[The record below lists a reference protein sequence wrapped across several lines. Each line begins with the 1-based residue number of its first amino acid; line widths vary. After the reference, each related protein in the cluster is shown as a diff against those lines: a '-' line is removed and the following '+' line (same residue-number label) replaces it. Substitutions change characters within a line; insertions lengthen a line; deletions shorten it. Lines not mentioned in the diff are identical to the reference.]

1 MHNFNGFLLTGS
13 QHCLWVFDESIN
25 SEFLD
30 FLRLLSDRSELNFS
44 CSLDR
49 QQKKIK
55 QKVWKNKKGV
65 PHLSHTQE
73 LERWKGRE
81 MLGATGYESLSNGV
95 SYEKT
100 SVNFLSDL
108 QQSPTQSSHSVALWS
123 LSLTESC
130 HCVLPSMLCSLTLL
144 LLISNIFPWNLI
156 LLPVLR
162 LERCADGPRVRRWGR
177 GRPLN
182 TRSPLCV
189 ASQLWPTLFPP
200 AQGNCWGHVWLPRA
214 WSEVWDYTEGSEHL
228 VYGFLQI
235 LDSVGWG
242 LKPCADVCPWDNW
255 GFLHCWINKT
265 FQSIESEIIN
275 ILISLETHQ
284 QTVLCTN

>member
-13 QHCLWVFDESIN
+13 QHCLRVFDESITG
-25 SEFLD
+25 EFLD
-30 FLRLLSDRSELNFS
+30 LLRLLSDRSELNFS

-55 QKVWKNKKGV
+55 QKVWKKGV
-65 PHLSHTQE
+65 PHLSHIQE
-73 LERWKGRE
+73 QERWKGRE
-81 MLGATGYESLSNGV
+81 MLGATGYENLSNGV

-108 QQSPTQSSHSVALWS
+108 QQSQTQSSHSAPLWS

-162 LERCADGPRVRRWGR
+162 LEQCANGPWVRRWGR

-182 TRSPLCV
+182 TRSALCV
-189 ASQLWPTLFPP
+189 ASQLWPALFPP
-200 AQGNCWGHVWLPRA
+200 ARGNCWGHVWLPRA
-214 WSEVWDYTEGSEHL
+214 WSEV
-228 VYGFLQI
+228 
-235 LDSVGWG
+235 
-242 LKPCADVCPWDNW
+242 
-255 GFLHCWINKT
+255 
-265 FQSIESEIIN
+265 
-275 ILISLETHQ
+275 
-284 QTVLCTN
+284 

>member
-1 MHNFNGFLLTGS
+1 MSFLIFSASLGQVRAVS
-13 QHCLWVFDESIN
+13 
-25 SEFLD
+25 
-30 FLRLLSDRSELNFS
+30 NFS

-73 LERWKGRE
+73 QERWKGRE
-81 MLGATGYESLSNGV
+81 MLGATGCESLCNGV

-108 QQSPTQSSHSVALWS
+108 QQSPTQSSHSAALWS

-130 HCVLPSMLCSLTLL
+130 HCVLPSTLCSLTLL

-182 TRSPLCV
+182 TRSPRCV
-189 ASQLWPTLFPP
+189 AS
-200 AQGNCWGHVWLPRA
+200 
-214 WSEVWDYTEGSEHL
+214 
-228 VYGFLQI
+228 
-235 LDSVGWG
+235 
-242 LKPCADVCPWDNW
+242 
-255 GFLHCWINKT
+255 
-265 FQSIESEIIN
+265 
-275 ILISLETHQ
+275 
-284 QTVLCTN
+284 

>member
-1 MHNFNGFLLTGS
+1 
-13 QHCLWVFDESIN
+13 
-25 SEFLD
+25 
-30 FLRLLSDRSELNFS
+30 
-44 CSLDR
+44 
-49 QQKKIK
+49 
-55 QKVWKNKKGV
+55 
-65 PHLSHTQE
+65 
-73 LERWKGRE
+73 

-108 QQSPTQSSHSVALWS
+108 QQSPTQSSHSAALWS

-130 HCVLPSMLCSLTLL
+130 HCVLPSTLCSLTLL

-177 GRPLN
+177 GHPLN

-189 ASQLWPTLFPP
+189 ASQLWPALFPP
-200 AQGNCWGHVWLPRA
+200 ARGNCWGHVWLPRA
-214 WSEVWDYTEGSEHL
+214 WSEVWDYTEGSEQL
-228 VYGFLQI
+228 VYGFLLI
-235 LDSVGWG
+235 LDSVGWS

-255 GFLHCWINKT
+255 GFLHCWINQT

-275 ILISLETHQ
+275 
-284 QTVLCTN
+284 N